1 MYDELQKIDKI
12 AKEKRF
18 SLLVMIFIHASHRRT
33 TMILRCEVFFSF
45 SENESVVVLG
55 GLIMNGT
62 NTSKIVLSQAEFAL
76 WKRVIVEHFYVS
88 GTSSKISL

>member
-1 MYDELQKIDKI
+1 M
-12 AKEKRF
+12 R
-18 SLLVMIFIHASHRRT
+18 V
-33 TMILRCEVFFSF
+33 
-45 SENESVVVLG
+45 VVVLG